1 MSDVPMDV
9 DMETINIMVVGEC
22 GDGKS
27 TLINGLRD
35 HRKSHQAMCGKDPQ
49 GVTKEIVMYPC
60 PDLEGKAL
68 NVLDTPGVGD
78 HQISPVALITMIEE
92 FLKAGMVPGGVRG
105 VVVTT
110 PIPDG
115 RIRLGA
121 QIVQAIVDK
130 GFVAPD
136 REDKYGNIILCGT
149 KLDKADEEERQ
160 CFLEGWNGKP
170 SVKELFFKN
179 SARKTGP
186 CVMVSNQDYSPLLA
200 AIRALPAMTI
210 RYEKPKSDVM
220 AAALAEKLGMR
231 PEDLQSQM
239 DAFREMVESQSQQIK
254 ELMQGMHEEQRR
266 HREEI
271 AKKDHMLQ
279 DMLMKLQEE
288 RKQAEEA
295 RLQREA
301 ALEEMRREQDE
312 ERRRERAEAVEVQRQ
327 MQERR
332 QQEAA
337 RAQQHYEQLQRE
349 REESNRK
356 HQEQLLKMQ
365 KDHQAAMRTAMED
378 AKSAQANKKPWAE
391 YAVQVLGMLLPF
403 ATGRLMSAAT

>member
-1 MSDVPMDV
+1 
-9 DMETINIMVVGEC
+9 
-22 GDGKS
+22 
-27 TLINGLRD
+27 
-35 HRKSHQAMCGKDPQ
+35 
-49 GVTKEIVMYPC
+49 
-60 PDLEGKAL
+60 
-68 NVLDTPGVGD
+68 
-78 HQISPVALITMIEE
+78 MIEE

-220 AAALAEKLGMR
+220 AAALAE
-231 PEDLQSQM
+231 
-239 DAFREMVESQSQQIK
+239 
-254 ELMQGMHEEQRR
+254 
-266 HREEI
+266 
-271 AKKDHMLQ
+271 
-279 DMLMKLQEE
+279 
-288 RKQAEEA
+288 
-295 RLQREA
+295 
-301 ALEEMRREQDE
+301 
-312 ERRRERAEAVEVQRQ
+312 
-327 MQERR
+327 
-332 QQEAA
+332 
-337 RAQQHYEQLQRE
+337 
-349 REESNRK
+349 
-356 HQEQLLKMQ
+356 
-365 KDHQAAMRTAMED
+365 
-378 AKSAQANKKPWAE
+378 
-391 YAVQVLGMLLPF
+391 
-403 ATGRLMSAAT
+403 